1 MTLPTADMAT
11 EAVADTAWVTVGRV
25 DHPPRAGR
33 PKRLDRHRRSDR
45 QRSVGC
51 PEQFGCLGRFGCPN
65 LVVFDQSSEKTVLMK

>member
-1 MTLPTADMAT
+1 MTLPAADMAT